1 MMDYPVEMMLDNR
14 FVKVF
19 DLQYAPGRHYYEA
32 TRRDRA
38 DLVADMDEAAFRSM
52 VPDAVSI
59 CAVWHTEGRED
70 RMLLNR
76 EFRYP
81 LGQTVLSVPAG
92 LIDSD
97 DRGRNREEAVRRAAE
112 RELFEETGVAVG
124 EKDVFSALHPCLF
137 SSPGMTDESNA
148 VVRIDLYGHA
158 ESELNQSHAE
168 GAEKFEGFRLV
179 TREEARALM
188 RGEPMSVYTWIGLAA
203 FVFPKEMALPG
214 ERE

>member
-1 MMDYPVEMMLDNR
+1 MLDYPVEMMLDNR

-32 TRRDRA
+32 TRRARA

-59 CAVWHTEGRED
+59 CVVWHTEGKED

-76 EFRYP
+76 EFSYP

-92 LIDSD
+92 LIDPG
-97 DRGRNREEAVRRAAE
+97 DRGLNREDAIRQAAV
-112 RELFEETGVAVG
+112 RELFEETGITAG
-124 EKDVFSALHPCLF
+124 EKDTFTALHPCLF
-137 SSPGMTDESNA
+137 SSPGLTDESNA
-148 VVRIDLYGHA
+148 MARIDLYGHA

-179 TREEARALM
+179 TREEAKAM
-188 RGEPMSVYTWIGLAA
+188 MQGEPLSVYTWIGLAA
-203 FVFPKEMALPG
+203 FVMGLT
-214 ERE
+214 